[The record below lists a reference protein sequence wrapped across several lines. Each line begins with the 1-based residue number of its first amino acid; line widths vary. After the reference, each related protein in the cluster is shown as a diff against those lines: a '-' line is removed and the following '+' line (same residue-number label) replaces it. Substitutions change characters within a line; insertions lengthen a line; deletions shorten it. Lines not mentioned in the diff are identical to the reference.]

1 MASISITK
9 TTISRVS
16 SLLNQRPSISR
27 VCFCSASNLP
37 QLKPISGDTRDD
49 EYKKYAVGSS
59 MEEMADDIETKQN
72 EEMKD
77 KNSQMNAKIQEAKN
91 RTSNLGHD
99 IKEGTKEGTEGP
111 MNNLGKKAK
120 QRVQDSWDLAR
131 ETTHKIKQT
140 VVGKSGDDHEK

>member
-37 QLKPISGDTRDD
+37 QGQKPISGDTRDD

-59 MEEMADDIETKQN
+59 MEEMVNKADDIETKQN

-77 KNSQMNAKIQEAKN
+77 KNSEMSAKAKN
-91 RTSNLGHD
+91 RTSILGHD
-99 IKEGTKEGTEGP
+99 IKEGTERP

-120 QRVQDSWDLAR
+120 HRVQDSWDLAR
-131 ETTHKIKQT
+131 ETTQKIKQT
-140 VVGKSGDDHEK
+140 VVGKSGGDHEK